1 MIVNNEL
8 EQNQKTLQT
17 EEPPLMVAENKN
29 FEENKDNVLFEP
41 RGASDINDISTTMD
55 IERDYDTQIDP
66 SVMVVNKIRCCMC
79 GVLMV
84 PNGCNTCISCM
95 KSQVDI
101 TEGISKMLQLQHCK
115 ECNRYLGPPWRHYE
129 PESAPLLAMC
139 LKHVKGLKR
148 VKMIDAIFV
157 WTEAHSKRLKI
168 KITIQ
173 KEVLSGTM
181 LQQTLMVEFI
191 ICNLQCDSCKKT
203 YTPHLWQSQVQ
214 VRQKVDHKR
223 TFLFLEQLILKHN
236 AIEKIVNI
244 QKEDHGQ
251 GLNFHFNHR
260 SHAQRFTNFIED
272 NVLCKEKHTKQLISH
287 DEQNQTY
294 NYKYTFIVDLAPVCR
309 DDLVILPKNVS
320 RKYGGIGPMVLITK
334 ISQAIHIVDIKT
346 MQTHEIDKA
355 TYWQTQF
362 FNCLGRERLSE
373 FIVMNIENIDND
385 NNTSKSALR
394 QKLRQ
399 VQVEVARKEDF
410 GVNDK
415 TYIINSHLGEILNFN
430 DTVLGYDLV
439 QANISDIDEYNHVDK
454 YLPEIVLVKKTF
466 PKFRKRQ
473 RNRIWK
479 LKHFEDK
486 KMEVKTVV
494 EEEEE
499 DDDGEDAR
507 NNKPKEKKKTKKQL
521 RRELKEDK
529 DVKKGKDYEHFLQD
543 IEDDPELRSHV
554 NLYKDDD
561 IIG

>member
-1 MIVNNEL
+1 
-8 EQNQKTLQT
+8 
-17 EEPPLMVAENKN
+17 
-29 FEENKDNVLFEP
+29 
-41 RGASDINDISTTMD
+41 
-55 IERDYDTQIDP
+55 
-66 SVMVVNKIRCCMC
+66 
-79 GVLMV
+79 
-84 PNGCNTCISCM
+84 
-95 KSQVDI
+95 
-101 TEGISKMLQLQHCK
+101 
-115 ECNRYLGPPWRHYE
+115 
-129 PESAPLLAMC
+129 
-139 LKHVKGLKR
+139 
-148 VKMIDAIFV
+148 
-157 WTEAHSKRLKI
+157 
-168 KITIQ
+168 
-173 KEVLSGTM
+173 
-181 LQQTLMVEFI
+181 
-191 ICNLQCDSCKKT
+191 
-203 YTPHLWQSQVQ
+203 
-214 VRQKVDHKR
+214 
-223 TFLFLEQLILKHN
+223 
-236 AIEKIVNI
+236 
-244 QKEDHGQ
+244 
-251 GLNFHFNHR
+251 
-260 SHAQRFTNFIED
+260 
-272 NVLCKEKHTKQLISH
+272 
-287 DEQNQTY
+287 
-294 NYKYTFIVDLAPVCR
+294 VDLAPVCR